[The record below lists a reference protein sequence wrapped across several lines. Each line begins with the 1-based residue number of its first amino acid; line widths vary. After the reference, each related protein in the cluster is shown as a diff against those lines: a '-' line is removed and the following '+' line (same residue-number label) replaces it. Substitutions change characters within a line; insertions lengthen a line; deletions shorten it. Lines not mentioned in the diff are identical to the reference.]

1 MNRFFTSLFFIS
13 VCLFFSL
20 QGRAQTVVTIN
31 NPYFQDFGTPGCT
44 LPAGWS
50 NLGPEQWLFRNFSNT
65 YMLGGDHTT
74 GTTCFANIDDSGG
87 GGNPVGNLVTSA
99 FDLTQLSAATLSL
112 WWQNSNGTSSS
123 PAASA
128 NPWMELRVDVSTN
141 GGVSFT
147 NDVLV
152 LTNEQVGWAEATV
165 DITPFIS
172 NNTVIRFRGIET
184 NGFRSDLSLD
194 DISIFQPPAT
204 DVGVTALL
212 GPTGACGIGT
222 EQISV
227 EVSNLGALPATNF
240 PVTYVVDDPILGPQ
254 PPVTETFFGPFLS
267 PGQSATFTFSAPYNF
282 SNSGNYDV
290 TVYTGYNLDQ
300 VLSNDT
306 LVGNVNNPT
315 VNPPSTQDFDSWAFG
330 GPPYQDGW
338 LDGGAARSWSV
349 DANGTPSG
357 STGPQFDHTTGFGNY
372 MYCETSGPAVGTEYH
387 LVSTCINLAAIP
399 CPKMRFWYHMFG
411 ALMGELHV
419 DVSTDDG
426 QTWVLDVTP
435 FLDGEQQTSNAAPWL
450 SREVNLS
457 QFAGQVIRVR
467 FRGISGGSFTSDMA
481 IDDVEFFNDATD
493 DMAIVEVLE
502 PESGCGLS
510 ATEDISIVVQN
521 NTCLDQNDVA
531 VSYSLNGGPAVLD
544 TIFGLFP
551 AFAVDTF
558 TFGVQQD
565 LSTPG
570 FYDIFA
576 SLSIPN
582 DVEPANDTISK
593 LVESRFVPANPA
605 VSQDTSCGPKSFT
618 LTAISPGAEVYWYDS
633 MGASEPVMIGD
644 TFATPVLN
652 SNTTYYATAI
662 TGGIDTFGPV
672 DPGIG
677 QGSNYAFY
685 PDGIEFDVFNE
696 MVLEQLTVYTNDT
709 GTVVI
714 NILDDQGN
722 TIFSTSQRVTTP
734 GRQEIPIK
742 FTFPVGEG
750 YQMNTIGT
758 NTGLYRNTTGATYPY
773 DVFGVASITGPIN
786 GLPTAYYFFYN
797 MVVRY
802 VFCESQLVASNNVV
816 NFAPVFDLG
825 ADSAYC
831 PGTVIDLEPGYSGL
845 PRAWSTG
852 DTTDGISVDTTG
864 VYSLTITDTGAAG
877 CDWSDTVSISYFP
890 GQAVDLGPDALSCG
904 QSVLNA
910 STPGGTYLWSDGS
923 TQPSLV
929 VAMDGE
935 YAVEVIDSNG
945 CASTDTIDVTILPEP
960 SVNLGPDT
968 SGCGG
973 SIVLS
978 ADNPG
983 LNVLWSDNSTAQV
996 LPIVSTGTYSVT
1008 VTDANGCTDEDSA
1021 RISINPVPVVF
1032 LGADKSSCNQPVTLD
1047 AGNPG
1052 SNFSWSTGAN
1062 NQFVTVSN
1070 SGTYWVEVTNPQ
1082 GCSAT
1087 DTVEVNISSPT
1098 AQAFLGPDTSVCNG
1112 FVLDAGTNPGSTF
1125 LWSTGDTTQS
1135 ITINNSGTYSVRVD
1149 NVCETAIDAIN
1160 VKVSQPPVA
1169 GFTHT
1174 TNGSIATFT
1183 NTSSGGNNT
1192 YNWNFGDGNF
1202 QTSID
1207 IQTSPTND
1215 YIYGDTYL
1223 VTLTATNPCGSD
1235 VFTDSVTVQGPTRPV
1250 ASIEDVFNDG
1260 KIAVFP
1266 NPTDRFVTIQVE
1278 SQEYL
1283 NGEVSIQVIDAQ
1295 GRLVIEQTE
1304 DANLLKSGKVIDF
1317 EGLASGLYLMHLE
1330 SEGQTFDQRILLK

>member
-1 MNRFFTSLFFIS
+1 MNRIFTSLFVIS
-13 VCLFFSL
+13 VCLFLSL
-20 QGRAQTVVTIN
+20 QSQAQTVVTIS

-44 LPAGWS
+44 LPTGWS

-123 PAASA
+123 PATSG

-184 NGFRSDLSLD
+184 NSFRSDLSLD

-204 DVGVTALL
+204 DVGVSAFL
-212 GPTGACGIGT
+212 GPVGACGIGA
-222 EQISV
+222 EQITV
-227 EVSNLGALPATNF
+227 EVSNFGALPATNF

-254 PPVTETFFGPFLS
+254 APVTENFFGPFLS
-267 PGQSATFTFSAPYNF
+267 PGQTANFTFSTPYNF

-290 TVYTGYNLDQ
+290 LVYTGYNLDQ
-300 VLSNDT
+300 VLNNDT
-306 LVGNVNNPT
+306 LNGTVNNPT
-315 VNPPSTQDFDSWAFG
+315 VNPPSTQTFDTWAFG

-372 MYCETSGPAVGTEYH
+372 MYCETSGPAAGTEYH
-387 LVSTCINLAAIP
+387 LISTCINLAAIP
-399 CPKMRFWYHMFG
+399 CPKMRFWYHMYG

-481 IDDVEFFNDATD
+481 IDDVEFYNDATD
-493 DMAIVEVLE
+493 DMAIVEILD

-510 ATEDISIVVQN
+510 ATEDISVIVQN

-531 VSYSLNGGPAVLD
+531 MSYTLNGGAPVLD

-551 AFAVDTF
+551 AFSVDTF
-558 TFGVQQD
+558 TFAVQQD

-582 DVEPANDTISK
+582 DVESSNDTLSK
-593 LVESRFVPANPA
+593 TVESRLVPPNPV
-605 VSQDTSCGPKSFT
+605 VSADTSCGPKAFT
-618 LTAISPGAEVYWYDS
+618 LTASSPGANIYWYDS
-633 MGASEPVMIGD
+633 AGASEPVMIGD
-644 TFATPVLN
+644 TFMTPVLN
-652 SNTTYYATAI
+652 ANTTYYASAI
-662 TGGIDTFGPV
+662 TGGIDTLGPL

-677 QGSNYAFY
+677 QGSNYTFY
-685 PDGIEFDVFNE
+685 PDGIEIDVINE

-709 GTVVI
+709 GIVVI

-722 TIFSTSQRVTTP
+722 TLFTTTHRATTA

-742 FTFPVGEG
+742 FTFQVGEG

-773 DVFGVASITGPIN
+773 TVSGVASITGAIN
-786 GLPTAYYFFYN
+786 ALPTQYYFFYG
-797 MVVRY
+797 MVIRY
-802 VFCESQLVASNNVV
+802 VFCESPLVASNNIV

-825 ADSAYC
+825 PDSAYC
-831 PGTVIDLEPGYSGL
+831 PGTVIDLEPGYSGM
-845 PRAWSTG
+845 PRVWSTG
-852 DTTDGISVDTTG
+852 DTTESISVDTTG
-864 VYSLTITDTGAAG
+864 VYALTITDTGAAG

-890 GQAVDLGPDALSCG
+890 GQAVDLGPDAIACG

-910 STPGGTYLWSDGS
+910 STPGGSYLWSDGS
-923 TQPSLV
+923 TQPSIV
-929 VAMDGE
+929 VGMDGE
-935 YAVEVIDSNG
+935 YAVEVTDSNG
-945 CASTDTIDVTILPEP
+945 CISMDTVDITILPEP
-960 SVNLGPDT
+960 SVSLGPDT

-978 ADNPG
+978 ANNPG
-983 LNVLWSDNSTAQV
+983 LNVLWSNNTTAQT

-1008 VTDANGCTDEDSA
+1008 VTDVNGCTDEDSV
-1021 RISINPVPVVF
+1021 RVSINPVPVVF
-1032 LGADKSSCNQPVTLD
+1032 LGGDKNSCNQAVTLD

-1052 SNFSWSTGAN
+1052 STFNWSTGAN
-1062 NQFVTVSN
+1062 NQFISVNN

-1087 DTVEVNISSPT
+1087 DTVEVNISNPT
-1098 AQAFLGPDTSVCNG
+1098 AQAFLGPDTSVCNAI
-1112 FVLDAGTNPGSTF
+1112 VLNAGTNPGSTF
-1125 LWSTGDTTQS
+1125 IWSTGDTSQS
-1135 ITINNSGTYSVRVD
+1135 ITVSASGTYSVRVD

-1207 IQTSPTND
+1207 VQTSPVND

-1250 ASIEDVFNDG
+1250 ASIEDVFTEG
-1260 KIAVFP
+1260 RISVFP
-1266 NPTDRFVTIQVE
+1266 NPTDRYVTIQVE
-1278 SQEYL
+1278 SQESL
-1283 NGEVSIQVIDAQ
+1283 NGIVSIQVMDAQ
-1295 GRLVIEQTE
+1295 GRIVIEGTE
-1304 DANLLKSGKVIDF
+1304 DANLLKTGRTIDF
-1317 EGLASGLYLMHLE
+1317 EGLAAGLYLMHLE